1 MGQIYQI
8 NQVKVPYG
16 ATGEQLK
23 KARQSRRDWTGA
35 FFLLFES

>member
-23 KARQSRRDWTGA
+23 KAAAKQAGLDGA